1 MPEHPD
7 TDPQEGEWESILLDA
22 FALVHGDRGEAYGP
36 PWEDY
41 ARTCEMFTALFPDRD
56 LSVPEGLLFMVS
68 VKLSRLAYGLEV
80 GLHPDMLRDSIT
92 DACGYLDCLWG
103 SITVGAP
110 ADDDDDDDG
119 GDDED
124 PEPLPLP
131 DGGDAEKV
139 APDPPLLTAETE
151 PIHEP
156 DDDDQDVDITSN
168 EAPPVTCN

>member
-1 MPEHPD
+1 VTDPHPD
-7 TDPQEGEWESILLDA
+7 IDPQEGEWESILLDA

-41 ARTCEMFTALFPDRD
+41 LRTCSTFEALFPDRD
-56 LSVPEGLLFMVS
+56 LSVAEGLLWMVS

-80 GLHPDMLRDSIT
+80 GLHPDALRDSIT

-124 PEPLPLP
+124 PEPLPMP
-131 DGGDAEKV
+131 DGGDGEEVKPVPDVLV
-139 APDPPLLTAETE
+139 ALVEDIDP
-151 PIHEP
+151 EP
-156 DDDDQDVDITSN
+156 DDDGIDITSSQ
-168 EAPPVTCN
+168 APPPVC